1 MDNQSEK
8 IKIQMLYF
16 KGLFEYKSHLFFEAH
31 ETWEDLWSDYYL
43 EDRKFI
49 QGLIQLSVSFLHLER
64 GNIYG
69 AKSLLNKCES
79 KFIIFSGVHRGI
91 NVNKLIHDISNV
103 KIEYT
108 NFTSK
113 INFKWDV
120 IPKLE

>member
-1 MDNQSEK
+1 MGNQNEK
-8 IKIQMLYF
+8 KMQELYF

-43 EDRKFI
+43 EDSKFI

-64 GNIYG
+64 GNIKG
-69 AKSLLNKCES
+69 AKSLLSKCES
-79 KFIIFSGVHRGI
+79 KFIIFSGIHRG
-91 NVNKLIHDISNV
+91 VNIDKLINDIANV

-108 NFTSK
+108 RYTSK
-113 INFKWDV
+113 INFKWGV